1 MNRLGFAVLI
11 FGLALVRPA
20 SAESNGKVGVI
31 NLQAAIADCK
41 DGKKATADLQQRF
54 GPRRADLEKRQA
66 DVQQLQ
72 EKLSKATTDDERA
85 RLSRDIEQK
94 TKSINRDMEDARAE
108 IDQEEQK
115 IVNELGSKVVALSEK
130 YAKDH
135 GYTWIMDVSSQQTPV
150 IFFAEAIDITKD
162 VIDLYDKGAAVTG
175 TGPTPPAAKPPVPA
189 AKPAGPPK

>member
-1 MNRLGFAVLI
+1 MKHLGFAVFI
-11 FGLALVRPA
+11 CGLVLAPRA
-20 SAESNGKVGVI
+20 SAESNGRVGVI

-54 GPRRADLEKRQA
+54 GPRKADLEKRQA

-72 EKLSKATTDDERA
+72 EKLGKAATDDERA

-115 IVNELGSKVVALSEK
+115 IVNDLGSKVVALSEK
-130 YAKDH
+130 YAKEH

-162 VIDLYDKGAAVTG
+162 VIELYDKGATVTG
-175 TGPTPPAAKPPVPA
+175 TGSATARPKPPVPA
-189 AKPAGPPK
+189 ARPAAPPK

>member
-11 FGLALVRPA
+11 CGLALGRAA

-41 DGKKATADLQQRF
+41 DGKKATAELQQRY
-54 GPRRADLEKRQA
+54 GPRRTDLEKRQA

-85 RLSRDIEQK
+85 RLSREIEQK

-115 IVNELGSKVVALSEK
+115 IVNELGGKVVALSEK
-130 YAKDH
+130 YAKEH

-162 VIDLYDKGAAVTG
+162 VIDLYDKGTPVTG
-175 TGPTPPAAKPPVPA
+175 TGTAPAAAKPPVPA
-189 AKPAGPPK
+189 TRPTAPSK

>member
-1 MNRLGFAVLI
+1 MKRLGLAILI
-11 FGLALVRPA
+11 CGLALARTA

-54 GPRRADLEKRQA
+54 GTRRADLEKRQA

-72 EKLSKATTDDERA
+72 EKAAKATADDERA
-85 RLSRDIEQK
+85 RLSREIDQK
-94 TKSINRDMEDARAE
+94 TKAINRDMEDARAE

-115 IVNELGSKVVALSEK
+115 IVGELGGKVVALSEK

-150 IFFAEAIDITKD
+150 IFFAEAIDITKE
-162 VIDLYDKGAAVTG
+162 VIDLYDKGTAVTG
-175 TGPTPPAAKPPVPA
+175 TGTAPRAAKPPVPA
-189 AKPAGPPK
+189 AKPAAPPK

>member
-1 MNRLGFAVLI
+1 LKHLGFAVFI
-11 FGLALVRPA
+11 CGLVLAPRA
-20 SAESNGKVGVI
+20 SAESNGRVGVI

-54 GPRRADLEKRQA
+54 GPRKADLEKRQA

-72 EKLSKATTDDERA
+72 EKLGKAATDDERA

-115 IVNELGSKVVALSEK
+115 IVNDLGSKVVALSEK
-130 YAKDH
+130 YAKEH

-162 VIDLYDKGAAVTG
+162 VIELYDKGATVTG
-175 TGPTPPAAKPPVPA
+175 TGSATARPKPPVPA
-189 AKPAGPPK
+189 ARPPAPPK